1 MPLPLKG
8 SLGSNLEIDCTVD
21 DKPFPYIVGISYTHI
36 VNGGRKVALDL
47 AGYHAIESTPLGSK
61 ITVKIGKGDTIHNL
75 DFEGFIYEITPRVSG
90 GSIIAMDYIAQ
101 LAQSTAVEY
110 KTKDIIGKDLYYLA
124 ASAANYKGVDVS
136 DLTEGSGIMATEDM
150 DLQGLQTRREFID
163 KCFKFMT
170 EIIVDNFHDEPS
182 VVNWRYAIRRNN
194 KLDFYKEDNKNTSMG
209 FKIKVSE
216 EDNNLLGKGIMA
228 SISTSQLVNSATYQ
242 SSLNSELHATV
253 TDEQSVEQYGIAAKI
268 YQFKTL
274 EYDRLEELA
283 YKTILIN
290 KEPTVIYRLQ
300 LSNAEHLTLGDYVK
314 VSAPPLKDIILP
326 VVEVRHII
334 RESIESII
342 TLGSP
347 EASLSEL
354 IKAIR

>member
-8 SLGSNLEIDCTVD
+8 SLGSNLEIDCTIED
-21 DKPFPYIVGISYTHI
+21 TPFPFIVGASYTHI
-36 VNGGRKVALDL
+36 INGGRKVVLDL

-61 ITVKIGKGDTIHNL
+61 ITLRIGKGDITHNL
-75 DFEGFIYEITPRVSG
+75 DFEGFIYEIEPRVSG
-90 GSIIAMDYIAQ
+90 GTITAIDYIGQ

-124 ASAANYKGVDVS
+124 ASAANYKDVNVS
-136 DLTEGSGIMATEDM
+136 GLTEGSGIIATEDM

-163 KCFKFMT
+163 KCFNFMSD
-170 EIIVDNFHDEPS
+170 IVVDDFHDEPS

-194 KLDFYKEDNKNTSMG
+194 RLDFYKEDNKNTSLG

-216 EDNNLLGKGIMA
+216 KDNNLLGKGVMA
-228 SISTSQLVNSATYQ
+228 SISTSELVNSATYQ
-242 SSLNSELHATV
+242 SSLNSEIHATV
-253 TDEQSVEQYGIAAKI
+253 TDEQSVEQYGIAGKI
-268 YQFKTL
+268 YQFRTL

-283 YKTILIN
+283 YKTILIK
-290 KEPTVIYRLQ
+290 KEPTLTYRVE

-314 VSAPPLKDIILP
+314 ISAPPLEDVILP

-347 EASLSEL
+347 EVSLSEL
-354 IKAIR
+354 IKSIR